1 MDVLLILFGF
11 FCLLVYMVTR
21 LSWLLHD
28 FCKSALVNKFTKQ
41 TLTQLNKNS
50 KYVSDIVLQYNG
62 HIILRLFGSK
72 IFNSNVCPS
81 SWMSSDQLGTVF
93 I

>member
-21 LSWLLHD
+21 LSGYLSWLLHD

-41 TLTQLNKNS
+41 TSTQLNKNS
-50 KYVSDIVLQYNG
+50 KYISDIVRQYNRN
-62 HIILRLFGSK
+62 ILRL
-72 IFNSNVCPS
+72 
-81 SWMSSDQLGTVF
+81 LGLRFLTQMFVRALG
-93 I
+93 